1 MSETTTNA
9 PRVPAPLLRLAGWW
23 SGRVGPSLVPL
34 LAIITAFLMGVPLV
48 IITVGDVPNGLRV
61 AAVAYSALIE
71 GATGLS
77 FNDLVSADDFDL
89 IARYAQVHDLN
100 SGGLTRQARPFER
113 IGAIGVERVREYEAI
128 LTQYPQVDD
137 ELIQQIGAGLNAMR
151 NIQAE
156 PLREAGQVLA
166 LVDEAGVSRAR
177 LRSLADELASQTR
190 LSQADRERL
199 AQEIPAL
206 ATMDDETLGDFLAT
220 MTLIRTY
227 TATAIRDYNALVLRL
242 DELGIDLN
250 SRSAEAL
257 AEIAANNPRRVREAF
272 EVLDRV
278 EQANIQDAT
287 RLGEQFRLVEG
298 LYSFGY
304 LTRDKVSDALVEE
317 VPAMLEQHLV
327 IRRPS
332 NVLEKQDGGA
342 QNAFGILTTQ
352 QQRLPLAYLQLLG
365 GQALVFV
372 PSSLES
378 TLLQAIP
385 FVITGL
391 AVALGFKA
399 GLFNIGAEGQ
409 LHIGAILAAWVGFG
423 VTGLAAPLHLLLVLA
438 VGALGGL
445 VWSSIA
451 GVLKAF
457 TGANE
462 VVATIMLNW
471 IAFWLIDWL
480 IKSKD
485 PLLVGDPTSS
495 TPKTPLMLD
504 SARLGSFAAL
514 DVLAF
519 VVAGLLVAAFVLW
532 SARRALDR
540 RALLRAGLLGLV
552 TALIGVF
559 LRAITVTGA
568 LHLGFV
574 LMIVAILLVNAFLER
589 TTPGFEL
596 RTVGM
601 NQHAARYAGMNV
613 RLNIVLALALSGLL
627 AGLAGAVE
635 MAGRQYRMLPALFQG
650 YGFDAISVA
659 LLARNNIRNMIWS
672 GILWGGL
679 ISGSAPMQ
687 TIANISIDLVKVIQA
702 LIIMFVAADQIIRF
716 LWRIGGTGASTLKF
730 TSSQG
735 S

>member
-1 MSETTTNA
+1 MSETKNA
-9 PRVPAPLLRLAGWW
+9 PRLPGPLLNLAGWW
-23 SGRVGPSLVPL
+23 SERVGPSLVPL

-61 AAVAYSALIE
+61 AGVAYAALIE
-71 GATGLS
+71 GASGLS

-89 IARYAQVHDLN
+89 ITRYAQIHDLN

-113 IGAIGVERVREYEAI
+113 IGAIGQERLREYET
-128 LTQYPQVDD
+128 LLEQHPDLSD
-137 ELIQQIGAGLNAMR
+137 ETIELLGESLPTMQAIGAEALR
-151 NIQAE
+151 QAG
-156 PLREAGQVLA
+156 AVLA
-166 LVDEAGVSRAR
+166 QLDEAGVERAR
-177 LRSLADELASQTR
+177 LRSLADELASQSS
-190 LSQADRERL
+190 LSDEQRAAL
-199 AQEIPAL
+199 TAEIPVL
-206 ATMDDETLGDFLAT
+206 ATLDEGTFLAT
-220 MTLIRTY
+220 MTLVRTY
-227 TATAIRDYNALVLRL
+227 TAAAIRDTSALLLLL
-242 DELGIDLN
+242 DEEGIDLN

-257 AEIAANNPRRVREAF
+257 GEIAANNPRRVRETF
-272 EVLDRV
+272 EVLVRV
-278 EQANIQDAT
+278 EQADIQDAT

-298 LYSFGY
+298 LYGFGY
-304 LTRDKVSDALVEE
+304 LTSDTISEALEE
-317 VPAMLEQHLV
+317 ELPAVLEQHLI

-332 NVLEKQDGGA
+332 NILEKQDGGA
-342 QNAFGILTTQ
+342 QNAFGVLATQ
-352 QQRLPLAYLQLLG
+352 QQGLPLVYVQLIG
-365 GQALVFV
+365 RQALVFV

-385 FVITGL
+385 FIITGL

-423 VTGLAAPLHLLLVLA
+423 VTGLAAPFHLLLVLA
-438 VGALGGL
+438 MGALGGL
-445 VWSSIA
+445 LWSSIA
-451 GVLKAF
+451 GLLKAF

-462 VVATIMLNW
+462 VVATIMLNF

-485 PLLVGDPTSS
+485 PLLAGDPSSS
-495 TPKTPLMLD
+495 TPKTPLMLE
-504 SARLGSFAAL
+504 SARLGSFTTL

-519 VVAGLLVAAFVLW
+519 VVAGLLVAAFVMW
-532 SARRALDR
+532 GARRALDG
-540 RALLRAGLLGLV
+540 RALLRAVVLGLA
-552 TALIGVF
+552 TTLIGLF

-568 LHLGFV
+568 LHLGF
-574 LMIVAILLVNAFLER
+574 LIMIAAIVLVNAFLER

-613 RLNIVLALALSGLL
+613 AFNVVLAMALSGLL

-635 MAGRQYRMLPALFQG
+635 MAGRQYRMLPGLFQG

-659 LLARNNIRNMIWS
+659 LLARNNIGNMIWS

-716 LWRIGGTGASTLKF
+716 LWRIGSAQPA
-730 TSSQG
+730 QG